1 MRFGICQ
8 IIYLILISISLAIA
22 IIKHGQSAGNYN
34 AYIAILITIIEL
46 TLLICGGFFG

>member
-8 IIYLILISISLAIA
+8 ILYIVLISINLATA
-22 IIKHGQSAGNYN
+22 IIKHGQSSGNYN
-34 AYIAILITIIEL
+34 AYITIFITVIEL